1 MRSRSDGNSDL
12 SSSDLEDS
20 AITIRKTSLSGI
32 QADGDR
38 WWPNPILR
46 GWLVRTTSVP
56 FPLTPALSPRA
67 KPCPHLFVL
76 MYHYLIVPQPL
87 MYFIGGCLNPMRP
100 PFVLHRLNRP
110 TGPATNSLAPNC
122 PINVS
127 TSVCA

>member
-1 MRSRSDGNSDL
+1 MSISSATSSSNPSPTSNDCVSALNPAPSRPVLLPLLPSRRRGPGRGGPHSRKDERRFSL
-12 SSSDLEDS
+12 SS
-20 AITIRKTSLSGI
+20 
-32 QADGDR
+32 
-38 WWPNPILR
+38 
-46 GWLVRTTSVP
+46 
-56 FPLTPALSPRA
+56 RA

-87 MYFIGGCLNPMRP
+87 MYFIEGCLNQMRP
-100 PFVLHRLNRP
+100 PFVLHRLNPP

>member
-1 MRSRSDGNSDL
+1 MTKNKGGNVGNHEPQRRGSQEASGSILPGVTDSRTCCRRFSL
-12 SSSDLEDS
+12 SS
-20 AITIRKTSLSGI
+20 G
-32 QADGDR
+32 
-38 WWPNPILR
+38 
-46 GWLVRTTSVP
+46 
-56 FPLTPALSPRA
+56 A

-87 MYFIGGCLNPMRP
+87 MYFIEGCLNQMRP